1 MTRWMFFLGFVIF
14 VSLGQVSESQ
24 VVEFDTLAYVTGKV
38 LEVLNELDK
47 EYPQSPANKNCQ
59 NGIENMR
66 NWFLKKED
74 LCRAKIGKPR
84 DDCEA
89 EMVTNVRGAFPLLD
103 ILREYCEGGGRE

>member
-24 VVEFDTLAYVTGKV
+24 VVETDTLANVTGKV

-59 NGIENMR
+59 NEIESMR
-66 NWFLKKED
+66 TWFLKKED
-74 LCRAKIGKPR
+74 HCRAKIGKPR

-89 EMVTNVRGAFPLLD
+89 NMVTIVEGAFPLLY
-103 ILREYCEGGGRE
+103 LLGEYCEGGGRE